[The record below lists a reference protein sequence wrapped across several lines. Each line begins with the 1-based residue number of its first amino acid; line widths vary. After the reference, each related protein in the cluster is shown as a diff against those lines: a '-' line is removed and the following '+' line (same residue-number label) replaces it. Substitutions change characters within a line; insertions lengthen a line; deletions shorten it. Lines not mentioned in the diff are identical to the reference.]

1 VNEATD
7 LESLV
12 SQMVEPAEAP
22 QEEPQ
27 AEEPEAVEAEA
38 AEVEETPTQEESAE
52 DTEAEFDA
60 EDDFEFDLDDY
71 QDVDQPQLYSVK
83 SDGKEKQV
91 TLEELK
97 QGYAAQDYI
106 QRTMQ
111 ENAAERK
118 ETQQIKENLLKR
130 EQQVSQREQELLQI
144 YEQAQQTG
152 LQPPTAPSKDLFD
165 NDPIGY
171 MEAKIKYDE
180 DMQSYNQ
187 QMQQIQYVQQQ
198 QQAAQQQATQQELA
212 QQAEMLKRF
221 IPELSDPQKVEPYRK
236 ALVDTGV
243 AYDFSAEEVAGV
255 TDARMV
261 RVLNDA
267 MKYRRLQA
275 KRKAAQTDGKK
286 PVVPS
291 GAKRRAADGEA
302 ATRKKQQQKLRK
314 SGKIEDALNLM
325 LKP

>member
-27 AEEPEAVEAEA
+27 VEEPEAVEAEA
-38 AEVEETPTQEESAE
+38 AEVEEAPTQEESAE

-118 ETQQIKENLLKR
+118 ETQQLKETLLK
-130 EQQVSQREQELLQI
+130 QQQELLQI

-152 LQPPTAPSKDLFD
+152 LQPPTVPSKDLFD

-180 DMQSYNQ
+180 DMQSYSQ

-243 AYDFSAEEVAGV
+243 AYDFSADEVAGV

-314 SGKIEDALNLM
+314 SGRIEDALGLM

>member
-1 VNEATD
+1 MNEATD

-38 AEVEETPTQEESAE
+38 AEVEEAPTQEESAE

-71 QDVDQPQLYSVK
+71 QDVDQPQLYAVK
-83 SDGKEKQV
+83 SDGTEKQV

-97 QGYAAQDYI
+97 QGYAGQDYI
-106 QRTMQ
+106 QRRMQ
-111 ENAAERK
+111 EVAALEK
-118 ETQQIKENLLKR
+118 DFKQQQETLQKQQ
-130 EQQVSQREQELLQI
+130 QELLQI

-152 LQPPTAPSKDLFD
+152 LQPPTAPSKDLFE

-198 QQAAQQQATQQELA
+198 QEAAQQQATQQELA

-275 KRKAAQTDGKK
+275 KRKAAQADGKK

>member
-1 VNEATD
+1 MNEATD

-38 AEVEETPTQEESAE
+38 AEVEEAPTQEESAE

-71 QDVDQPQLYSVK
+71 QDVDQPQLYAVK
-83 SDGKEKQV
+83 SDGTEKQV

-97 QGYAAQDYI
+97 QGYAGQDYI
-106 QRTMQ
+106 QRRMQ
-111 ENAAERK
+111 EVAALEK
-118 ETQQIKENLLKR
+118 DFKQQQETLQKQQ
-130 EQQVSQREQELLQI
+130 QELLQI

-152 LQPPTAPSKDLFD
+152 LQPPTAPSKDLFE

-275 KRKAAQTDGKK
+275 KRKAAQADGKK

>member
-1 VNEATD
+1 MNEATD

-27 AEEPEAVEAEA
+27 AEEPETVEAEA

-71 QDVDQPQLYSVK
+71 QDVDQPQLYAVK
-83 SDGKEKQV
+83 SDGTEKQV

-97 QGYAAQDYI
+97 QGYAGQDYI
-106 QRTMQ
+106 QRRMQ
-111 ENAAERK
+111 EVAALEK
-118 ETQQIKENLLKR
+118 DFKQQQETLQKQQ
-130 EQQVSQREQELLQI
+130 QELLQI

-275 KRKAAQTDGKK
+275 KRKAAQADGKK

>member
-1 VNEATD
+1 MNEATD

-38 AEVEETPTQEESAE
+38 AEVEEAPTQEESAE

-71 QDVDQPQLYSVK
+71 QDVDQPQLYAVK
-83 SDGKEKQV
+83 SDGTEKQV

-97 QGYAAQDYI
+97 QGYAGQDYI
-106 QRTMQ
+106 QRRMQ
-111 ENAAERK
+111 EVAALEK
-118 ETQQIKENLLKR
+118 DFKQQQETLQKQQ
-130 EQQVSQREQELLQI
+130 QELLQI

-152 LQPPTAPSKDLFD
+152 LQPPTAPSKDLFE

>member
-1 VNEATD
+1 MNEATD

-38 AEVEETPTQEESAE
+38 AEVEEAPTQEESAE

-71 QDVDQPQLYSVK
+71 QDVDQPQLYAVK
-83 SDGKEKQV
+83 SDGTEKQV

-97 QGYAAQDYI
+97 QGYAGQDYI
-106 QRTMQ
+106 QRRMQ
-111 ENAAERK
+111 EVAALEK
-118 ETQQIKENLLKR
+118 DFKQQQETLQKQQ
-130 EQQVSQREQELLQI
+130 QELLQI

-275 KRKAAQTDGKK
+275 KRKAAQADGKK

>member
-1 VNEATD
+1 MNEATD

-38 AEVEETPTQEESAE
+38 AEVEEAPTQEESAE

-71 QDVDQPQLYSVK
+71 QDVDQPQLYAVK
-83 SDGKEKQV
+83 SDGTEKQV

-97 QGYAAQDYI
+97 QGYAGQDYI
-106 QRTMQ
+106 QRRMQ
-111 ENAAERK
+111 EVAAIEK
-118 ETQQIKENLLKR
+118 DFKQQQETLQKQQ
-130 EQQVSQREQELLQI
+130 QELLQI

-152 LQPPTAPSKDLFD
+152 LQPPTAPSKDLFE

-198 QQAAQQQATQQELA
+198 QEAAQQQATQQELA

-275 KRKAAQTDGKK
+275 KRKAAQADGKK

>member
-1 VNEATD
+1 MNEATD

-71 QDVDQPQLYSVK
+71 QDVDQPQLYAVK
-83 SDGKEKQV
+83 SDGTEKQV

-97 QGYAAQDYI
+97 QGYAGQDYI
-106 QRTMQ
+106 QRRMQ
-111 ENAAERK
+111 EVAAIEK
-118 ETQQIKENLLKR
+118 DFKQQQETLQKQQ
-130 EQQVSQREQELLQI
+130 QELLQI

-152 LQPPTAPSKDLFD
+152 LQPPTAPSKDLFE

-198 QQAAQQQATQQELA
+198 QQAVRQQATQQKLA

-275 KRKAAQTDGKK
+275 KRKAAQADSKK

>member
-1 VNEATD
+1 MNEATD

-27 AEEPEAVEAEA
+27 VEEPEAVEAEA
-38 AEVEETPTQEESAE
+38 AEVEEAPTQEESAE

-71 QDVDQPQLYSVK
+71 QDVDQPQLYAVK
-83 SDGKEKQV
+83 SDGTEKQV

-97 QGYAAQDYI
+97 QGYAGQDYI
-106 QRTMQ
+106 QRRMQ
-111 ENAAERK
+111 EVAALEKDFKQQK
-118 ETQQIKENLLKR
+118 ETLQKQQ
-130 EQQVSQREQELLQI
+130 QELLQI

-152 LQPPTAPSKDLFD
+152 MQPPTAPSKDLFD

>member
-1 VNEATD
+1 MNEATD
-7 LESLV
+7 LENLV

-27 AEEPEAVEAEA
+27 VEEPETVEAEA
-38 AEVEETPTQEESAE
+38 EEVEEAPTQEESAE
-52 DTEAEFDA
+52 DTETEVDA

-118 ETQQIKENLLKR
+118 ETQQLKEALLK
-130 EQQVSQREQELLQI
+130 QQQELLQI

-243 AYDFSAEEVAGV
+243 AYDFSADEVAGV

-302 ATRKKQQQKLRK
+302 AARKKQQQKLRK
-314 SGKIEDALNLM
+314 SGRIEDALSLM

>member
-1 VNEATD
+1 MNEATD
-7 LESLV
+7 LENLV

-27 AEEPEAVEAEA
+27 VEEPEAVEAEA
-38 AEVEETPTQEESAE
+38 AEVEEAPTQEESAE

-71 QDVDQPQLYSVK
+71 QDVDQSQLYAVK

-111 ENAAERK
+111 ENAAEKK
-118 ETQQIKENLLKR
+118 ETQQLKETLL
-130 EQQVSQREQELLQI
+130 QQQQELLQI

-152 LQPPTAPSKDLFD
+152 LQPPTAPSKELFD

-180 DMQSYNQ
+180 DMQSYSQ

-243 AYDFSAEEVAGV
+243 AYDFSADEVAGV

-275 KRKAAQTDGKK
+275 KRKAAQADGKK

-314 SGKIEDALNLM
+314 SGRIEDALSLM

>member
-1 VNEATD
+1 MNEATD

-27 AEEPEAVEAEA
+27 VEEPEAVEAEA
-38 AEVEETPTQEESAE
+38 AEVEEAPTQEESAE

-71 QDVDQPQLYSVK
+71 QDVDQPQLYAVK
-83 SDGKEKQV
+83 SDGTEKQV

-97 QGYAAQDYI
+97 QGYAGQDYI
-106 QRTMQ
+106 QRRMQ
-111 ENAAERK
+111 EVAALEK
-118 ETQQIKENLLKR
+118 DFKQQQETLQKQQ
-130 EQQVSQREQELLQI
+130 QELLQI

-152 LQPPTAPSKDLFD
+152 LQPPTAPSKDLFE

-275 KRKAAQTDGKK
+275 KRKAAQADSKK

>member
-1 VNEATD
+1 
-7 LESLV
+7 
-12 SQMVEPAEAP
+12 
-22 QEEPQ
+22 
-27 AEEPEAVEAEA
+27 
-38 AEVEETPTQEESAE
+38 
-52 DTEAEFDA
+52 
-60 EDDFEFDLDDY
+60 
-71 QDVDQPQLYSVK
+71 
-83 SDGKEKQV
+83 
-91 TLEELK
+91 
-97 QGYAAQDYI
+97 
-106 QRTMQ
+106 MQ
-111 ENAAERK
+111 EVAALEK
-118 ETQQIKENLLKR
+118 DYKQQQETLQKQQ
-130 EQQVSQREQELLQI
+130 QELLQI

-152 LQPPTAPSKDLFD
+152 MQPPTAPSKDLFE

-212 QQAEMLKRF
+212 QQAEMLA
-221 IPELSDPQKVEPYRK
+221 ILPELSDPQKVEPYRK

-275 KRKAAQTDGKK
+275 KRKATQTDGKK

>member
-1 VNEATD
+1 
-7 LESLV
+7 
-12 SQMVEPAEAP
+12 
-22 QEEPQ
+22 
-27 AEEPEAVEAEA
+27 
-38 AEVEETPTQEESAE
+38 
-52 DTEAEFDA
+52 
-60 EDDFEFDLDDY
+60 
-71 QDVDQPQLYSVK
+71 
-83 SDGKEKQV
+83 
-91 TLEELK
+91 
-97 QGYAAQDYI
+97 
-106 QRTMQ
+106 MQ

-118 ETQQIKENLLKR
+118 ETQQLKETLLK
-130 EQQVSQREQELLQI
+130 QQQELLQI

-152 LQPPTAPSKDLFD
+152 LQPPTSPSKELFE

-187 QMQQIQYVQQQ
+187 QMQQIHYVQQQ
-198 QQAAQQQATQQELA
+198 QQAAQQQAHQQELA
-212 QQAEMLKRF
+212 QQAETLKRF

-275 KRKAAQTDGKK
+275 KRKATQADGKK

>member
-1 VNEATD
+1 MNEATD

-38 AEVEETPTQEESAE
+38 AEVEEAPTQEESAE

-71 QDVDQPQLYSVK
+71 QDVDQPQLYAVK
-83 SDGKEKQV
+83 SDGTEKQV

-97 QGYAAQDYI
+97 QGYAGQDYI
-106 QRTMQ
+106 QRRMQ
-111 ENAAERK
+111 EVAAIEK
-118 ETQQIKENLLKR
+118 DFKQQQETLQKQQ
-130 EQQVSQREQELLQI
+130 QELLQI

-152 LQPPTAPSKDLFD
+152 LQPPTAPSKDLFE

-275 KRKAAQTDGKK
+275 KRKAAQADGKK